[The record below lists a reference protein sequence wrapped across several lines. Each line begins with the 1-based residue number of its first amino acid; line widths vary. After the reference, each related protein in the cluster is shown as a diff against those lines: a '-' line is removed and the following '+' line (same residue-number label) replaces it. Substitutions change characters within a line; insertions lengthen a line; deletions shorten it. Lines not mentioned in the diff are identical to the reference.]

1 MILGKEI
8 STQCPPHYTLAT
20 KIAMAIGILV
30 IVLVVLQML
39 FTLTV
44 I

>member
-8 STQCPPHYTLAT
+8 STLCPQLYTLAT